1 MSANVDFAAMALHF
15 ATLSLISISGAIATA
30 PEMHRYLVDEKQWM
44 THVQFTDSIAM
55 AQAAPGPN
63 VLFVGLFGYQMAGWT
78 GALIALFSMVMPSS
92 VLVYA
97 TWRWKRSREDTR
109 LVKALRLGL
118 SPIAAGL
125 TIATGLILI
134 RTAAVPV
141 AGGGFAWWL
150 AAIAV
155 ITVYFSLGTRR
166 NPLWMIGLGAVAGV
180 SFTLMSR

>member
-1 MSANVDFAAMALHF
+1 MSADFDFVAMALHF

-30 PEMHRYLVDEKQWM
+30 PEMHRFLVDERHWM

-63 VLFVGLFGYQMAGWT
+63 VLFVGLFGYQMAGWS
-78 GALIALFSMVMPSS
+78 GALVALASMVIPSS

-97 TWRWKRSREDTR
+97 TWRWKRSREETR

-134 RTAAVPV
+134 RTAAIP
-141 AGGGFAWWL
+141 ADGGSFDWWL
-150 AAIAV
+150 AVIAV
-155 ITVYFSLGTRR
+155 VAVYFSLRTKR

-180 SFTLMSR
+180 SITLMSR